1 MCSILREVTHH
12 KNVPLFSGQE
22 PQHFMLFKLKVVN
35 HLGLRS
41 SFTAQ
46 QSHKMFHSFK
56 VTSIFDYV
64 VNFVL
69 QCRNDL
75 THLILFTEHKY

>member
-46 QSHKMFHSFK
+46 QSHKMFHSF
-56 VTSIFDYV
+56 
-64 VNFVL
+64 
-69 QCRNDL
+69 
-75 THLILFTEHKY
+75 